1 MVARKNMKFASDY
14 ERFASEFKSTIF
26 ATHRKSEE
34 MVARKNMKFASDYER
49 FASDLLKI
57 GENNIQNSVR

>member
-1 MVARKNMKFASDY
+1 
-14 ERFASEFKSTIF
+14 
-26 ATHRKSEE
+26 